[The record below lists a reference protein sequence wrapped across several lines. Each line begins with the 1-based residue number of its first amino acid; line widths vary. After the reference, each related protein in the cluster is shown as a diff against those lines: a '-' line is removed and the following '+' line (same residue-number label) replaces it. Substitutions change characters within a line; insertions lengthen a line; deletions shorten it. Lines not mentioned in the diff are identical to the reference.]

1 MTFTGSTATYGGT
14 YCPSSGG
21 ACSTSGGFMSMFA
34 TARVYQYDETLL
46 YLQPP
51 WFPTLGD
58 SLTTLLFRELP
69 A

>member
-1 MTFTGSTATYGGT
+1 
-14 YCPSSGG
+14 
-21 ACSTSGGFMSMFA
+21 MSMFN
-34 TARVYQYDETLL
+34 TARVYEYDETLL

-58 SLTTLLFRELP
+58 SLTMLMFRELP

>member
-14 YCPSSGG
+14 YNGT
-21 ACSTSGGFMSMFA
+21 TSGGYMSMFN
-34 TARVYQYDETLL
+34 TARVYEYDETLL

-58 SLTTLLFRELP
+58 SLTMLMFRELP